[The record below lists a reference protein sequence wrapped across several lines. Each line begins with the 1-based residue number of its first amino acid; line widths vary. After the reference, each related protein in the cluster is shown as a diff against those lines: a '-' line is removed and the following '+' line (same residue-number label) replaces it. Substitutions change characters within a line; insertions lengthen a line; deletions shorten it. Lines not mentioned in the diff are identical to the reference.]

1 VKAVLALGLV
11 AHEAVLL
18 ASGLKRNAAKFAH
31 GAEQYDDVTALV
43 VKYTGPK

>member
-1 VKAVLALGLV
+1 MIEVMQRCKDESAPVVLEQLIDAVKT
-11 AHEAVLL
+11 
-18 ASGLKRNAAKFAH
+18 FAR